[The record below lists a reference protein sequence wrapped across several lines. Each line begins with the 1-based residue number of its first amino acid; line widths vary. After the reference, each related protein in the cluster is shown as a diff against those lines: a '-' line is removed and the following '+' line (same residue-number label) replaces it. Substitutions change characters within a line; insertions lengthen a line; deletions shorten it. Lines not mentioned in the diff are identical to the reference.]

1 MDPVYFGKTNS
12 RSVLGT
18 INDFT
23 HILRDMLPIRSN
35 YSVYDWSDNFAGIP
49 CGPINYGLPKELAVK
64 LAMQKS

>member
-64 LAMQKS
+64 LVMQKS